1 MQARRVRVQIDTA
14 RLRIAGTLQ
23 LPTEGYRSRSTDFL
37 NGHETGFIPLVDA
50 TLSPVDG
57 GPEEAL
63 EYVAIGAR
71 HIIAMAEIE
80 DLGVDEELQPPG
92 YGRGGSAPPPPS

>member
-1 MQARRVRVQIDTA
+1 MQARRVRVQIDTT
-14 RLRIAGTLQ
+14 RLRVTGTLQ

-37 NGHETGFIPLVDA
+37 NGNESGFIPLVDA

-57 GPEEAL
+57 GPEETQ

-71 HIIAMAEIE
+71 HIIAMAELE
-80 DLGVDEELQPPG
+80 DLGVDEELRPPG
-92 YGRGGSAPPPPS
+92 YGQAGSIPPPS